1 MPRAEERAQRAEIKA
16 ESSRERKKKSLQEEK
31 ESQSQSQSQ
40 SQEMDPNDE
49 KAFFDTVLDESAVEK
64 DIMFSQ
70 LNLSRALLRGVT
82 AAGYSTP
89 TPIQSQVIPL
99 ALAGRD
105 ICASA
110 VTGTL
115 NFLTLLYNL
124 IFTHLHTFLLDF

>member
-16 ESSRERKKKSLQEEK
+16 ETSRERKKKSLQEEK
-31 ESQSQSQSQ
+31 ESQSQ

-115 NFLTLLYNL
+115 NFLTLLYTL